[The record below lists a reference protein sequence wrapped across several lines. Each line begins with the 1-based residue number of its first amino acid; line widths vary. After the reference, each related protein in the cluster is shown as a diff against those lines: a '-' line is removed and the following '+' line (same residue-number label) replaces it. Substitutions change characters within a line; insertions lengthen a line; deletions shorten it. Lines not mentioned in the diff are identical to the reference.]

1 MKSKTVEQIVTEFI
15 GKQYVNDFLA
25 FLEFSNY
32 YSIALAFEEWKGRKI
47 AGMIGQGIKVET
59 KEEQQPFY
67 FKVMGIEGSKVVGFD
82 EERQNISIEIADILG
97 VRE

>member
-1 MKSKTVEQIVTEFI
+1 MKEKTVEQMVTEFI
-15 GKQYVNDFLA
+15 GKKHVNDFLA

-32 YSIALAFEEWKGRKI
+32 YSISLAFEEWKGRKI
-47 AGMIGQGIKVET
+47 SGMIGKGIKVEM
-59 KEEQQPFY
+59 KEEPQPFY
-67 FKVMGIEGSKVVGFD
+67 FKIMGIQGSKVVGYD